1 MSKQRGKGRAG
12 GKGRGGDDEPEDSPK
27 GRKGRV
33 VEEETN
39 DIPTRKKGGRRGK
52 AEEDAVPKKGQKKVC
67 IFAFIS
73 DQQQLFFFSSIV
85 LPCYPMVHSFEC
97 TILRGFFVNIGSIPC
112 YQHFEQFF

>member
-73 DQQQLFFFSSIV
+73 DQQQLFFFFFFTEHCFALLSNGAFIRMHNFARF
-85 LPCYPMVHSFEC
+85 LREYRFYPMLSAF
-97 TILRGFFVNIGSIPC
+97 
-112 YQHFEQFF
+112 